1 MNYIIKY
8 FVHNVNMLCIFFS
21 NKDIMHIKTT
31 IFFQYCSI
39 ALLFFLFWLKES
51 IEGLFQICYY
61 NMYKHYIKNRSRDPI

>member
-31 IFFQYCSI
+31 IFFNI
-39 ALLFFLFWLKES
+39 VLLL
-51 IEGLFQICYY
+51 YY
-61 NMYKHYIKNRSRDPI
+61 FSYLG